1 MKYAL
6 FIGRYQ
12 PLHDG
17 HLWLFEQA
25 LKVGKNVCIAIRDT
39 PTDEKNPFT
48 PEEVK
53 EKIEN
58 TNILKPLIQNKR
70 IKIIIIPDVGSVEY
84 GRGVGY
90 EIIQHE
96 PPKEIGEISATKIR
110 ESLNNLKDA

>member
-1 MKYAL
+1 MKKYAL

-17 HLWLFEQA
+17 HLWLFQQA
-25 LKVGKNVCIAIRDT
+25 LEAGKNVCVAIRDT
-39 PTDEKNPFT
+39 PVDEKNPFT
-48 PEEVK
+48 AEDVLTNVTTALYDLIEAGRVK
-53 EKIEN
+53 V
-58 TNILKPLIQNKR
+58 
-70 IKIIIIPDVGSVEY
+70 IIIPDIASVEY

-110 ESLNNLKDA
+110 EKLKYEGRL